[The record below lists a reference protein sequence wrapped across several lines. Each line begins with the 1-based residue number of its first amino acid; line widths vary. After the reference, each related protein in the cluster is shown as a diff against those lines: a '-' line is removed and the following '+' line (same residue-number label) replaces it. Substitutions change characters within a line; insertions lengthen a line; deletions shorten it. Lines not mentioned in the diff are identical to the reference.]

1 MSDGIVVVLV
11 MVFLLALIFLTFV
24 VVPVWIVIRHSRGKR
39 SARALA
45 NDEHSELQRLAEAE
59 VAMRDRIATLEAI
72 LDADTP
78 HWRRTA
84 DPDGATAAG
93 TRT

>member
-24 VVPVWIVIRHSRGKR
+24 AAVWIVIRHWRGKR

>member
-1 MSDGIVVVLV
+1 MSDGIVVVAGLV
-11 MVFLLALIFLTFV
+11 FVLALIFLIFV
-24 VVPVWIVIRHSRGKR
+24 APVWIVIRHLRERR
-39 SARALA
+39 SSGALA
-45 NDEHSELQRLAEAE
+45 DDERTELQRLAEAE

-84 DPDGATAAG
+84 DADGAAATG
-93 TRT
+93 TRI